1 MINYIDEFDEVVTS
15 IYGVYLMSKQGFQL
29 LVRELKNHQLMDMNQ
44 LQNTHPE
51 RASIQ
56 YFDSRPYMFGKLSK
70 GSLDLPKEIDL
81 LYTCTQGEYK
91 KRNSERGVN
100 SRFIG
105 NMCVIAVYQYWEDYY
120 RQKIASF
127 LKRTSRN
134 ELTSDI
140 MGDLK
145 VLRHSII
152 HHRGVALKEVEKCKL
167 LHGFKKDDEIFIDR
181 NMMQY
186 IVSQVKVYLQTL
198 QELKSQLPNCK

>member
-1 MINYIDEFDEVVTS
+1 MISYIDEFEDIVTS

-29 LVRELKNHQLMDMNQ
+29 LVSQLKN
-44 LQNTHPE
+44 LQIIDINKLRSTHPE
-51 RASIQ
+51 RASVQ

-70 GSLDLPKEIDL
+70 GSLNLPEKINL
-81 LYTCTQGEYK
+81 LYKCTQGECK
-91 KRNSERGVN
+91 KRNSEKGVN

-120 RQKIASF
+120 RQKIANF
-127 LKRTSRN
+127 LKRTSKN

-152 HHRGVALKEVEKCKL
+152 HHRGFALKEVEKCKL
-167 LHGFKKDDEIFIDR
+167 LHWFKKDDEIFIDR

-186 IVSQVKVYLQTL
+186 IVSQVKDYLRTL
-198 QELKSQLPNCK
+198 REL